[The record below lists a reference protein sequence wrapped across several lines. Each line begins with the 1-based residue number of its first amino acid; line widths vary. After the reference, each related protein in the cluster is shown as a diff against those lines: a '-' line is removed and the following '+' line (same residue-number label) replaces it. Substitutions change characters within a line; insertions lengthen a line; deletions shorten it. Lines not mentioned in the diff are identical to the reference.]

1 MTSEIRSA
9 SKSDLENTEEIRCL
23 FINND
28 IDYKIVENFEKKG
41 FRAIDRDVGYASE
54 ILLPSEKVLAWDG
67 NPDSLN
73 QLDYNNQEESKDAKL
88 YLAMTI
94 KGFQD

>member
-1 MTSEIRSA
+1 MTSRIRSA

-23 FINND
+23 FTND
-28 IDYKIVENFEKKG
+28 DTYYKIVENVERKG
-41 FRAIDRDVGYASE
+41 FKVIERGIGYASE
-54 ILLPSEKVLAWDG
+54 ILLPSGKVLAWDG

-88 YLAMTI
+88 YLAMTV
-94 KGFQD
+94 KGFHN